1 MSTTSEISTTSTTS
15 SIYNGPTTRSSRRV
29 IKCKLYEKL
38 WEISYDADDFQVN
51 CKEYNNLMDHS
62 VEEIKEYL
70 KQHGKQYW
78 NGSTKRYQVLY
89 LMKLNKEKKAD
100 EIAICSSD

>member
-1 MSTTSEISTTSTTS
+1 MSTTSEISTTSSTS
-15 SIYNGPTTRSSRRV
+15 SIYNGPATKSSRRI

-38 WEISYDADDFQVN
+38 WEMSSDADDFTQN
-51 CKEYNNLMDHS
+51 CVEYNNLMDHS
-62 VEEIKEYL
+62 VEGIKEYL

-89 LMKLNKEKKAD
+89 LMKLNKEKK
-100 EIAICSSD
+100 